1 VLQFPSLSSNAYT
14 YGEEHMSV
22 GGDTITVRQGMT
34 VLDTGASAE
43 QVIIGH
49 RSARPN

>member
-1 VLQFPSLSSNAYT
+1 MQFPSLSSSAYT

-22 GGDTITVRQGMT
+22 EGDTITVRQGAA
-34 VLDTGASAE
+34 VLDTGASAQ

-49 RSARPN
+49 RSTRPN